1 MVVPLPSFSPTKYH
15 NQIENILKKKMKK
28 KTTELAEKRN
38 HYLNAV
44 IELILSP

>member
-1 MVVPLPSFSPTKYH
+1 MVLPLPLSSPTISQPNRKYLEEK
-15 NQIENILKKKMKK
+15 NEE
-28 KTTELAEKRN
+28 KTTELAEKHN